1 MLQLQINNRVALSFC
16 NRQGIARRPGIP
28 LNTGV
33 LLVLTSRLFGFLFL
47 LAAGGEVFKAKC
59 GGTEERNH

>member
-1 MLQLQINNRVALSFC
+1 MSGARKK
-16 NRQGIARRPGIP
+16 GIARRPGIP